1 MAWTTVNPVTI
12 GNATKKAD
20 YDKLWDNCDFFK
32 IEHNTDGMHK
42 FFETS
47 KLYNIGIAATVA
59 AKALTV
65 ALKGANGNNPSATNP
80 VVIGFRNAT
89 LTTGTSSVR
98 TITGALSVVL
108 SSGSTLGFTAVEVG
122 RIYVWLIDNAGTV
135 ELAVSRTADIFPESN
150 LVSTT
155 AEGGA
160 GGADSA
166 SVMYS
171 TTARSNVACRC
182 IGYIEI
188 TTGAVAGEWD
198 NAPTSIQIM
207 GPGIKRTGDI
217 IQAPAPQTLSTITT
231 ITAQIPLDNTI
242 PQIGEGTL
250 VFTQTFTPTSAL
262 NWLEHEWVIQS
273 GAAAVSYATSIALFQ
288 DAVADAFVAQI
299 GIGDNDLRADIIAGS
314 FRKKAGST
322 STLSFTLRA
331 GTSNAAGGAIYLNGR
346 WDGGQLF
353 GGVAICSYRVREVMA

>member
-65 ALKGANGNNPSATNP
+65 ALKGADGNNPSATNP

-89 LTTGTSSVR
+89 LTTGTPSVR

-108 SSGSTLGFTAVEVG
+108 SSGSTLGFTAAEVG
-122 RIYVWLIDNAGTV
+122 RIYVWAIDNAGTV
-135 ELAVSRTADIFPESN
+135 ELALSRTADIFPESN

-166 SVMYS
+166 SVIYS

-198 NAPTSIQIM
+198 NAPTKIQVM
-207 GPGIKRTGDI
+207 GPGVNRTGNI
-217 IQAPAPQTLSTITT
+217 VQTAYTSLTTSGSTSTI
-231 ITAQIPLDNTI
+231 IPVDNTI
-242 PQIGEGTL
+242 PQNTEGAEVITVSITPQSASNKL
-250 VFTQTFTPTSAL
+250 CVEAFIPVVDASTGIAITAAIFRDSTVNAIASGCVVVCTAGYLLQIRLEVTVTAASTTATTFKLRLGPNT
-262 NWLEHEWVIQS
+262 E
-273 GAAAVSYATSIALFQ
+273 AAYW
-288 DAVADAFVAQI
+288 
-299 GIGDNDLRADIIAGS
+299 LRANSGNLYS
-314 FRKKAGST
+314 
-322 STLSFTLRA
+322 
-331 GTSNAAGGAIYLNGR
+331 GTATAYIT
-346 WDGGQLF
+346 
-353 GGVAICSYRVREVMA
+353 VVEREA